1 MVKPY
6 KIALSVAC
14 IALLGTGIAGSVY
27 YHDLQ
32 DAKADAI
39 SAVQDNKKAMSS
51 LKTSIV
57 NSAKYRKYQNND
69 VLPGDTGMIVKMS
82 KSLNDA
88 SSDYNASHHMKYTDS
103 MNLGEVETFVSNMR
117 SDTAR
122 KDKESKSLDAI
133 TKDIASSHAKRLV
146 LDEQSN
152 VNSMVDSARKQL
164 SDSEGNVDDNT
175 SRTELSNAIND
186 AVKTVKTNDINAMK
200 KSESSLNEKI
210 TAVQT
215 SVKARAARI
224 EAEREAAAQAAANAA
239 QQRTMQ
245 AAHGKSSYGS
255 RNTTGKSPYGSRNA
269 TAGASPSGGS
279 PSMIEVSSSSS
290 CNGDTSS
297 DACQEYVDRGGFV
310 NISYYNGASN
320 VYAAHRG
327 LGGSTVLGWQVGQ
340 KVSIDGKVYTVT
352 DKRYNVGASDVPTS
366 GTYAQTC
373 NTDGGRVLVGLQ

>member
-1 MVKPY
+1 MTLVKPY
-6 KIALSVAC
+6 RIALSVVC
-14 IALLGTGIAGSVY
+14 IALLGIGISGIVY
-27 YHDLQ
+27 HHDLQ

-39 SAVQDNKKAMSS
+39 SAIHDNEKAKSS
-51 LKTSIV
+51 LKTSID
-57 NSAKYRKYQNND
+57 NSAKYSKYQNND
-69 VLPGDTGMIVKMS
+69 VLPNDTGMVVKMS
-82 KSLNDA
+82 KSFNNA
-88 SSDYNASHHMKYTDS
+88 NSDYNSSRYMQRIDS
-103 MNLGEVETFVSNMR
+103 MNLGGAKAFVSNMK

-122 KDKESKSLDAI
+122 KNKESKSLDAI
-133 TKDIASSHAKRLV
+133 AKDIESSHAKRLV

-152 VNSMVDSARKQL
+152 VNKMVDSARKQL
-164 SDSEGNVDDNT
+164 SGSEGNVDDNT
-175 SRTELSNAIND
+175 LRTELSNVIND

-200 KSESSLNEKI
+200 KIESLLNEKI

-224 EAEREAAAQAAANAA
+224 EAEGGAAAQTAANAA
-239 QQRTMQ
+239 QQRTIQ

-255 RNTTGKSPYGSRNA
+255 QNTTTRTSR
-269 TAGASPSGGS
+269 SSGS

-327 LGGSTVLGWQVGQ
+327 LGGSTVLGWHVGQ

-352 DKRYNVGASDVPTS
+352 NKRYNVGASDVPTS

-373 NTDGGRVLVGLQ
+373 NTDGGRVLVGLR

>member
-1 MVKPY
+1 MFTIRSITLVKPY

-14 IALLGTGIAGSVY
+14 MALLVAGIAGIVY

-39 SAVQDNKKAMSS
+39 SAIHDDKKAMSS
-51 LKTSIV
+51 LKTSID
-57 NSAKYRKYQNND
+57 NSAKASRYQNND
-69 VLPGDTGMIVKMS
+69 VLPNDTGMVVRIS
-82 KSLNDA
+82 KSFNNA
-88 SSDYNASHHMKYTDS
+88 SSDYNSSHHMKHIES
-103 MNLGEVETFVSNMR
+103 MNLGETKTFVSDMR

-122 KDKESKSLDAI
+122 KNKESRSLDAI
-133 TKDIASSHAKRLV
+133 AKDIESSHAKRLV

-152 VNSMVDSARKQL
+152 LNRMIDGARKQL
-164 SDSEGNVDDNT
+164 SGSEGNVDDNT
-175 SRTELSNAIND
+175 SRTELSRVIND
-186 AVKTVKTNDINAMK
+186 AVKTVKTDDINTMK

-210 TAVQT
+210 NAVQT

-239 QQRTMQ
+239 QQRTIQ
-245 AAHGKSSYGS
+245 AAYGKSSYGS
-255 RNTTGKSPYGSRNA
+255 RNTTTGTSRGS
-269 TAGASPSGGS
+269 GS
-279 PSMIEVSSSSS
+279 PSMIGVSSSSS

-320 VYAAHRG
+320 VYAAHNG

-340 KVSIDGKVYTVT
+340 KVSVDGKVYTVT
-352 DKRYNVGASDVPTS
+352 NKRYNVGAADVPTS